1 VYDGRL
7 NRRVTTDPDQGLPMT
22 KQITDDGLPQK
33 QRLAWFMLVLTSVAL
48 LLPGTAIDAVLSLVE
63 PAMGALRAWKN
74 SWWPWPAQEINDS
87 GLAPDKIMHFFLFA
101 VCGALVTRAWRT
113 TLGITRV
120 LLLLLTF
127 GVVTEVA
134 QFFIPDRSM
143 SPADVVADAAGIL
156 AGVFIWSA
164 VSRPIID

>member
-1 VYDGRL
+1 
-7 NRRVTTDPDQGLPMT
+7 M
-22 KQITDDGLPQK
+22 
-33 QRLAWFMLVLTSVAL
+33 
-48 LLPGTAIDAVLSLVE
+48 E
-63 PAMGALRAWKN
+63 ALRAWKN
-74 SWWPWPAQEINDS
+74 SWWPWPAQEIS
-87 GLAPDKIMHFFLFA
+87 ERELALDKIIHFFLFA

-143 SPADVVADAAGIL
+143 SLADVVADAAGIL